1 MILKLRCCNFAHSH
15 NSIKLDEWEVRD
27 KRSQCDKVSFF
38 FSPLQKMNC
47 ISLPFGLA
55 NDGQWRSELQAKV
68 IIFCWPPKCST
79 QNQICVRAAL
89 NTSKHPNVNAIE
101 VEVEVACVE
110 NVKNGNRME
119 LINCGGCACLT
130 LGTFNLNICYFW
142 TVGLHQRAFDVC

>member
-1 MILKLRCCNFAHSH
+1 MTEWATGKSDNFFVDHQNVA
-15 NSIKLDEWEVRD
+15 
-27 KRSQCDKVSFF
+27 
-38 FSPLQKMNC
+38 
-47 ISLPFGLA
+47 
-55 NDGQWRSELQAKV
+55 
-68 IIFCWPPKCST
+68 